1 MAPTSKEDR
10 VMIHLLESPRLSSEL
25 LQEWRSRYKI
35 LETTDNRQKTEEK
48 RRHSVNLVSNLCA
61 YFSYVLFN
69 LVLLYRT
76 NLKAKTY
83 VNIINIPGV
92 KLMCVF
98 LVCAF

>member
-1 MAPTSKEDR
+1 MVLKMCAIVPKN
-10 VMIHLLESPRLSSEL
+10 VHNGAKNVPHGG
-25 LQEWRSRYKI
+25 
-35 LETTDNRQKTEEK
+35 
-48 RRHSVNLVSNLCA
+48 HSVNLVSNLCA